1 MDEMKKCPQC
11 GNMVKAIAKKCR
23 YCGHW
28 FNEDTEPE
36 QKQEPVQEPPKP
48 EAEAPHQ
55 ETVAPAVRPLPS
67 PPQPEEEGLTVM
79 GIIVQGIKLGIS
91 KFLTIFG
98 AAILWLLT
106 CWIPYLNIGTSIALS
121 TMPIALA
128 DDESLSGPTYIFN
141 GRYRKYMGEYFTLT
155 GLQCMSLIPAL
166 FFPLGIVPFTII
178 AIGWSMALYILFDK
192 HVTPSDALLESNE
205 RTYGHKMT
213 IFLAN
218 LLYNI
223 AFIAVWGIV
232 YGLILL
238 IGVIIGAI
246 AGSDSSSVAVFGVLI
261 SIFTFILAVLLI
273 AVYIVGRIGCQ
284 AVIYRKLCKEKK

>member
-1 MDEMKKCPQC
+1 MEDQENYLIKVFQRRLLATPTTFY
-11 GNMVKAIAKKCR
+11 R
-23 YCGHW
+23 YLYEQIDWG
-28 FNEDTEPE
+28 DT
-36 QKQEPVQEPPKP
+36 
-48 EAEAPHQ
+48 
-55 ETVAPAVRPLPS
+55 L
-67 PPQPEEEGLTVM
+67 
-79 GIIVQGIKLGIS
+79 IGIKGPKGCGKTTMLLQHIKETFRGHDLDKVLYVSLDNLWFTTHDIRDVVES
-91 KFLTIFG
+91 HYTHGGTHIF
-98 AAILWLLT
+98 IDEIHYYKHWKTLLKNL
-106 CWIPYLNIGTSIALS
+106 C
-121 TMPIALA
+121 
-128 DDESLSGPTYIFN
+128 DDYPDLHIVY
-141 GRYRKYMGEYFTLT
+141 T
-155 GLQCMSLIPAL
+155 GSSMLQ
-166 FFPLGIVPFTII
+166 
-178 AIGWSMALYILFDK
+178 
-192 HVTPSDALLESNE
+192 LESSE